1 VPVTFG
7 DRHPFLKVGGRMME
21 NNDILIRLRYALEI
35 KNKEM
40 AEIFKLGGVE
50 VTVPE
55 VIQILT
61 KSDEDEFGD
70 EEDGQF
76 RVNNSMFDSFLNGLI
91 IFKRGKQEPKPG
103 QPAAPEPPLKKS
115 VNVNNLLLKK
125 VKIALAL
132 TTEDM
137 LDLFEKAGITVTKG
151 ELGALLRK
159 EGHKNYKECGDKY
172 ARNFLK
178 GLAIRYRG

>member
-1 VPVTFG
+1 M
-7 DRHPFLKVGGRMME
+7 D
-21 NNDILIRLRYALEI
+21 NNDILIRLRYALEL

-40 AEIFKLGGVE
+40 AEIFRLGGIE
-50 VTVPE
+50 VSVPE
-55 VIQILT
+55 VVKILIKT
-61 KSDEDEFGD
+61 YD
-70 EEDGQF
+70 EEDFENEDQIKCTH
-76 RVNNSMFDSFLNGLI
+76 SMLDSFLNGLI
-91 IFKRGKQEPKPG
+91 IYKRGKQEPKPG
-103 QPAAPEPPLKKS
+103 QTNPPEAPLKTS
-115 VNVNNLLLKK
+115 GNVNNLLLKK

-137 LDLFEKAGITVTKG
+137 IDIFNQAGLRVSKA

-159 EGHKNYKECGDKY
+159 EGHKNYKECGDNF

>member
-1 VPVTFG
+1 M
-7 DRHPFLKVGGRMME
+7 D
-21 NNDILIRLRYALEI
+21 NNDLLIRLRYALEI

-40 AEIFKLGGVE
+40 AEIFKFGGVE

-61 KSDEDEFGD
+61 KSDDEYEDD
-70 EEDGQF
+70 NQIKC
-76 RVNNSMFDSFLNGLI
+76 NNNMFDSFLNGLI
-91 IFKRGKQEPKPG
+91 IFKRGRQESKPG
-103 QPAAPEPPLKKS
+103 ESNTPEPVSTKS
-115 VNVNNLLLKK
+115 ANVNNLLLKK

-132 TTEDM
+132 TTDDM
-137 LDLFEKAGITVTKG
+137 LEIFEMAGIRVSKG

-159 EGHKNYKECGDKY
+159 EGHKNYKECGDKF

-178 GLAIRYRG
+178 GLALKYRG

>member
-1 VPVTFG
+1 M
-7 DRHPFLKVGGRMME
+7 D

-40 AEIFKLGGVE
+40 AEIFKLGGEE

-61 KSDEDEFGD
+61 KSDDEDEY
-70 EEDGQF
+70 EDDNQIKC
-76 RVNNSMFDSFLNGLI
+76 NNHMFDSFLNGLI
-91 IFKRGKQEPKPG
+91 IFKRGRQEPKPG
-103 QPAAPEPPLKKS
+103 ESNTPELVSPKS
-115 VNVNNLLLKK
+115 ANVNNLLLKK

-132 TTEDM
+132 TTDDM
-137 LDLFEKAGITVTKG
+137 LEIFELAGIRVSKG

-159 EGHKNYKECGDKY
+159 EGHKNYKECGDKF

-178 GLAIRYRG
+178 GLALKYRG

>member
-1 VPVTFG
+1 
-7 DRHPFLKVGGRMME
+7 ME

-61 KSDEDEFGD
+61 KSDEDEYEADGD
-70 EEDGQF
+70 GEGDGQI

-91 IFKRGKQEPKPG
+91 IYKRGKQEPKPG
-103 QPAAPEPPLKKS
+103 QPAAPEPPIKKS

-178 GLAIRYRG
+178 GLAIKYRG

>member
-1 VPVTFG
+1 M
-7 DRHPFLKVGGRMME
+7 D

-61 KSDEDEFGD
+61 KSDDDEFDD
-70 EEDGQF
+70 EDQLKC
-76 RVNNSMFDSFLNGLI
+76 NNSMLDSFLNGFI

-103 QPAAPEPPLKKS
+103 QSNSPEQVSPKS
-115 VNVNNLLLKK
+115 ANINNLLLKK

-137 LDLFEKAGITVTKG
+137 LDIFDLAGIRVSKG

-159 EGHKNYKECGDKY
+159 EGHKNYKECGDKF

-178 GLAIRYRG
+178 GLAIKYRG

>member
-1 VPVTFG
+1 M
-7 DRHPFLKVGGRMME
+7 D

-40 AEIFKLGGVE
+40 AEIFNLGGVE

-55 VIQILT
+55 VIKILT
-61 KSDEDEFGD
+61 KSDDDEAEND
-70 EEDGQF
+70 EQIKC
-76 RVNNSMFDSFLNGLI
+76 NNSMFDSFLNGFI
-91 IFKRGKQEPKPG
+91 IYKRGKQEPKPG
-103 QPAAPEPPLKKS
+103 QPDTTESSFKKS
-115 VNVNNLLLKK
+115 ANVNNLLLKK

-137 LDLFEKAGITVTKG
+137 LELFEKAGITVTKG

-159 EGHKNYKECGDKY
+159 EGHKNYKECGDKF

-178 GLAIRYRG
+178 GLAIKYRG

>member
-1 VPVTFG
+1 M
-7 DRHPFLKVGGRMME
+7 D

-61 KSDEDEFGD
+61 KSDDEYEDD
-70 EEDGQF
+70 DQIKC
-76 RVNNSMFDSFLNGLI
+76 NNSMFDSFLNGFI
-91 IFKRGKQEPKPG
+91 IYKRGKQEPKPG
-103 QPAAPEPPLKKS
+103 QSNTPEPVAPKS
-115 VNVNNLLLKK
+115 ANVNNLLLKK

-137 LDLFEKAGITVTKG
+137 LDIFDLAGIRVSKG
-151 ELGALLRK
+151 ELSALLRK
-159 EGHKNYKECGDKY
+159 EGHKNYKECGDKF

-178 GLAIRYRG
+178 GLAIKYRG

>member
-1 VPVTFG
+1 M
-7 DRHPFLKVGGRMME
+7 D

-35 KNKEM
+35 KN
-40 AEIFKLGGVE
+40 AEIAKIFKLGGVE

-55 VIQILT
+55 VVKILT
-61 KSDEDEFGD
+61 KSSDGYDDDDYAEDE
-70 EEDGQF
+70 ENIKC
-76 RVNNSMFDSFLNGLI
+76 NNVMLDSFLNGLI
-91 IFKRGKQEPKPG
+91 IYKRGKQEPKPG
-103 QPAAPEPPLKKS
+103 QPETPEPALRKS
-115 VNVNNLLLKK
+115 ANVNNLLLKK

-137 LDLFEKAGITVTKG
+137 LNIFADAGIAVTKG

-159 EGHKNYKECGDKY
+159 EGHKNYKECGDKF

-178 GLAIRYRG
+178 GLAIKYRE

>member
-1 VPVTFG
+1 M
-7 DRHPFLKVGGRMME
+7 D

-35 KNKEM
+35 KNKAM
-40 AEIFKLGGVE
+40 AEIFKLGGVN

-55 VIQILT
+55 VIKILT
-61 KSDEDEFGD
+61 KSDEYD
-70 EEDGQF
+70 EESEEQIKC
-76 RVNNSMFDSFLNGLI
+76 NNSMLDSFLNGLI
-91 IFKRGKQEPKPG
+91 IYKRGKQEPKPG
-103 QPAAPEPPLKKS
+103 QADTLDSSIKKS
-115 VNVNNLLLKK
+115 ANVNNLLLKK

-137 LDLFEKAGITVTKG
+137 LDVFENAGITVTKG

-178 GLAIRYRG
+178 GLAIKYRG

>member
-1 VPVTFG
+1 M
-7 DRHPFLKVGGRMME
+7 D

-40 AEIFKLGGVE
+40 VEIFKLGGEE
-50 VTVPE
+50 VPVPD
-55 VIQILT
+55 VIKILT
-61 KSDEDEFGD
+61 KSDEDE
-70 EEDGQF
+70 DGNSDQIKC
-76 RVNNSMFDSFLNGLI
+76 NNSMLDSFLNGLI
-91 IFKRGKQEPKPG
+91 IYKRGKQDPKPG
-103 QPAAPEPPLKKS
+103 QPDRQEPPINKS
-115 VNVNNLLLKK
+115 ANVNNLLLKK

-137 LDLFEKAGITVTKG
+137 LEIFDEAGITVTKG

-159 EGHKNYKECGDKY
+159 EGHKNYKECGDKF

-178 GLAIRYRG
+178 GLAIKYRG